1 MMMRNLRAN
10 SCHSRRTSGAFSAQA
25 AVEFA
30 MALIFVLLPMVL
42 GTIEVGRGVWYYN
55 QLSHL
60 SREGARWLV
69 VTSAQGTDFTLPGN
83 MPGTYVVGTCSCN
96 NTAVA
101 WIGARNVG
109 IPTGDITV
117 TITREVRADG
127 YYYGV
132 PATVAVSY
140 PYRPVVASLLNI
152 AATIPIS
159 AQTTMQ
165 ME

>member
-1 MMMRNLRAN
+1 MRSIRPNAGP
-10 SCHSRRTSGAFSAQA
+10 SRRTSGVFSAQA
-25 AVEFA
+25 MVEFA
-30 MALIFVLLPMVL
+30 AALVFVLLPMIL
-42 GTIEVGRGVWYYN
+42 GVIEVGRGVWYYN

-69 VTSAQGTDFTLPGN
+69 VSSAQSTDYTRSGN
-83 MPGTYVVGTCSCN
+83 APGTYIVGACSCGG
-96 NTAVA
+96 TAVA
-101 WIGARNVG
+101 WIGAMDVG
-109 IPTGDITV
+109 IPTSAITV

-132 PATVAVSY
+132 PATVAVNY
-140 PYRPVVASLLNI
+140 PYRPVVTSLLNI
-152 AATIPIS
+152 PATVPIS